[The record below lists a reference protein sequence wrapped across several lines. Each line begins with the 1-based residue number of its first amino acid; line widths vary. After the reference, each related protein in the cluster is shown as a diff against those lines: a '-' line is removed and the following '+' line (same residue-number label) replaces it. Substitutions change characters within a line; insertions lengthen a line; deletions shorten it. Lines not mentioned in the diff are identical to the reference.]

1 LELSGG
7 AYDGAIGPPK
17 RAPVRHALKPPLL
30 AAPAWIAWLCLV
42 SAAGWTADTR
52 TPLAVYGNL
61 PTLEDLALSPD
72 GTKLAYIK
80 TVGEQRS
87 LYVHLLG
94 QPKALGSAGIGD
106 AKLRSL
112 NWMDNGNL
120 VIGISGTVTAPMILG
135 NRQELYELVTYDVDH
150 DKLSH
155 MSLQVKDEKT
165 SNFVWG
171 RPEFRELNGIASL
184 IVTGMWYDHGAL
196 PGLFRYDVA
205 SGRVKLFAKSIQPF
219 SYSIQWVLD
228 DSGEVAG
235 DVLYFEDR
243 KEWDLKLR
251 RDGRLQVVE
260 SGTALID
267 TPTIVGFNPAGD
279 AIWVQFLE
287 NGEAV
292 WKPLSATDGTW
303 GPPLDPSQILIET
316 IKDRKTGRILGG
328 ITRDAR
334 LHERLVFFDNELQ
347 AHWSAALREFP
358 NEHVRLLSHSDD
370 FERILVQVFGPK
382 DGYVYAL
389 FDWYT
394 HRAVI
399 LGKVYEGLQ
408 SVTEVKQISYP
419 AGDGTVIPAFL
430 TLPAGREAAHL
441 PLIVLPHGGPEAA
454 DSNRFDWWAQAL
466 ANEGYAV
473 LQPNY
478 RGSALGPKFVAL
490 GYGEW
495 GRKMQSD
502 LSDGVRHLAQQ
513 GTIDPT
519 RVCIVGASYGG
530 YAALAG
536 MTLEPGVYRCGVSVA
551 GISDLKRF
559 LEPNYAYGNN
569 PRATRFWDRY
579 LGVSKPTA
587 ALLAPISPIEHVKAV
602 TGPVLLIHGRD
613 DTVVPY
619 EQSEVM
625 ASALTHA
632 GKSVALVTLK
642 DEDHWL
648 SRGATRLQMLEATM
662 EFLRTNN
669 PP

>member
-1 LELSGG
+1 MSCYSWVPCKRRA
-7 AYDGAIGPPK
+7 AYHWRIS
-17 RAPVRHALKPPLL
+17 RALVSF
-30 AAPAWIAWLCLV
+30 AWTAWLCLV
-42 SAAGWTADTR
+42 SAAGRPADAQ
-52 TPLAVYGNL
+52 TPLPVYGNL

-72 GTKLAYIK
+72 GTKLAYIR
-80 TVGEQRS
+80 TIGEQRN

-94 QPKALGSAGIGD
+94 QPKPLASAGIGD
-106 AKLRSL
+106 AKVRSL
-112 NWMDNGNL
+112 DWMDNGNL
-120 VIGISGTVTAPMILG
+120 VIGISGTVSAPLIFG
-135 NRQELYELVTYDVDH
+135 SRQELYELVTFDVNR
-150 DKLSH
+150 DKQSH
-155 MSLQVKDEKT
+155 MSLQVKAEKT
-165 SNFVWG
+165 SDFVWG
-171 RPEFRELNGIASL
+171 RAEFREVNGVASL
-184 IVTGMWYDHGAL
+184 IVSGVWYDHRAL
-196 PGLFRYDVA
+196 PALFRYDVE
-205 SGRVKLFAKSIQPF
+205 SGQVKLFAKSNQPF
-219 SYSIQWVLD
+219 GYSIQWALD
-228 DSGEVAG
+228 DSGEVVG
-235 DVLYFEDR
+235 DILYFEDR
-243 KEWDLKLR
+243 KEWDVKLR
-251 RDGRLQVVE
+251 RDGRMQVVA

-267 TPTIVGFNPAGD
+267 TPRIVGFNAAGD

-287 NGEAV
+287 NGETV
-292 WKPLSATDGTW
+292 WKPLSATAGTW
-303 GPPLDPSQILIET
+303 GPPLDASQMFVQAIR
-316 IKDRKTGRILGG
+316 DRKTGRILGG
-328 ITRDAR
+328 ITRD
-334 LHERLVFFDNELQ
+334 ERLVFFDNELQ
-347 AHWSAALREFP
+347 AHWSAVLREFP
-358 NEHVRLLSHSDD
+358 NGQVRLLSHSDD
-370 FERILVQVFGPK
+370 FAKVLVQVFGPS

-394 HRAVI
+394 HRTAI

-408 SVTEVKQISYP
+408 SVAAVKPITYP
-419 AGDGTVIPAFL
+419 AADGTVIPAFL
-430 TLPAGREAAHL
+430 TLPTGREAAHL

-454 DSNRFDWWAQAL
+454 NSNRFDWWAQAL

-478 RGSALGPKFVAL
+478 RGSALGAKFVAL

-513 GTIDPT
+513 GTIDPN

-559 LEPNYAYGNN
+559 LERNYVYAID
-569 PRATRFWDRY
+569 PQATRYWDRY

-587 ALLAPISPIEHVKAV
+587 SLLAPISPIEHVKSVA
-602 TGPVLLIHGRD
+602 GPILLVHGRD

-625 ASALTHA
+625 ASALAHA

-642 DEDHWL
+642 NEDHWL
-648 SRGATRLQMLEATM
+648 SHGATRLQMLQATVD
-662 EFLRTNN
+662 FLRTNN

>member
-1 LELSGG
+1 M
-7 AYDGAIGPPK
+7 P
-17 RAPVRHALKPPLL
+17 RALVAS
-30 AAPAWIAWLCLV
+30 AGIAWLCLV
-42 SAAGWTADTR
+42 SAAGRTADAQ

-61 PTLEDLALSPD
+61 PTLENLALSPD
-72 GTKLAYIK
+72 GTKLAYVR
-80 TVGEQRS
+80 TVGEQRN

-94 QPKALGSAGIGD
+94 QPKPLGSAGIGD
-106 AKLRSL
+106 TKLRSL
-112 NWMDNGNL
+112 DWMDNGNL
-120 VIGISGTVTAPMILG
+120 VIGISGTVAPPPVFLG
-135 NRQELYELVTYDVDH
+135 TQRELYELVTYDVNH
-150 DKLSH
+150 DKVSH

-171 RPEFRELNGIASL
+171 RPEFRESNGVASL
-184 IVTGMWYDHGAL
+184 IVTGVWFDHRAL

-219 SYSIQWVLD
+219 SYGIQWVLD

-235 DVLYFEDR
+235 DRLYFEDR

-251 RDGRLQVVE
+251 RDGRLQVVA
-260 SGTALID
+260 SGTSLID
-267 TPTIVGFNPAGD
+267 APTIVGFNPAGD
-279 AIWVQFLE
+279 AIWVQFIE
-287 NGEAV
+287 NEEAV
-292 WKPLSATDGTW
+292 WKPLSATAGTW
-303 GPPLDPSQILIET
+303 GPPLDRGLMFVEP

-328 ITRDAR
+328 ITRD
-334 LHERLVFFDNELQ
+334 ERLVFFDNELQ

-358 NEHVRLLSHSDD
+358 NEQVRLLSYSDD
-370 FERILVQVFGPK
+370 FGRILIQVFGPK

-389 FDWYT
+389 FDWYS

-399 LGKVYEGLQ
+399 LGKPYEGLQ
-408 SVTEVKQISYP
+408 SVAEVKQISYS

-466 ANEGYAV
+466 AHEGYAV

-478 RGSALGPKFVAL
+478 HGSALSPKFVAL

-502 LSDGVRHLAQQ
+502 LSDGVRHLAEQ
-513 GTIDPT
+513 GIVDPN
-519 RVCIVGASYGG
+519 RVCIAGGSYGG

-536 MTLEPGVYRCGVSVA
+536 MTLQPGVYRCAVSVA

-559 LEPNYAYGNN
+559 LERSYLYAGNT
-569 PRATRFWDRY
+569 RADRYWDRF
-579 LGVSKPTA
+579 LGVSISDAA
-587 ALLAPISPIEHVKAV
+587 ALDAISPIEHVKAV
-602 TGPVLLIHGRD
+602 AGPVLLIHGRD

-619 EQSEVM
+619 EQSEAI
-625 ASALTHA
+625 ASALKRA

-662 EFLRTNN
+662 EFLRANN

>member
-1 LELSGG
+1 MSRTLVAS
-7 AYDGAIGPPK
+7 
-17 RAPVRHALKPPLL
+17 
-30 AAPAWIAWLCLV
+30 AWIAWLSLAC
-42 SAAGWTADTR
+42 AAGRPADAQ
-52 TPLAVYGNL
+52 TPLSVYGNL

-72 GTKLAYIK
+72 GSKLAYIK
-80 TVGEQRS
+80 TIGEQRN

-94 QPKALGSAGIGD
+94 QPKPLGSAGIGD

-112 NWMDNGNL
+112 DWMDNGNL
-120 VIGISGTVTAPMILG
+120 LIGISGTVSAPLILG
-135 NRQELYELVTYDVDH
+135 SKQELYELVTFDVNH
-150 DKLSH
+150 NKPTH
-155 MSLQVKDEKT
+155 MSLQVKSEKT

-171 RPEFRELNGIASL
+171 RPEFREVNGNASL
-184 IVTGMWYDHGAL
+184 IVSGVWYDHRAL
-196 PGLFRYDVA
+196 PALFRYDVE
-205 SGRVKLFAKSIQPF
+205 SGQVKLFAKSNQPF
-219 SYSIQWVLD
+219 GYSIQWVLD

-235 DVLYFEDR
+235 DILYFEDR

-251 RDGRLQVVE
+251 RNGRLQVVAT
-260 SGTALID
+260 GTALID
-267 TPTIVGFNPAGD
+267 TPQIVGFNPAGD

-287 NGEAV
+287 NGETV
-292 WKPLSATDGTW
+292 WKPLSATAGTW
-303 GPPLDPSQILIET
+303 GPPLDASQMFVET

-328 ITRDAR
+328 FARDQR
-334 LHERLVFFDNELQ
+334 VVFFDNELQ
-347 AHWSAALREFP
+347 AHWDAVLREFP
-358 NEHVRLLSHSDD
+358 NEQVQLLSHSDD
-370 FERILVQVFGPK
+370 FAKVLVQVFGPK

-389 FDWYT
+389 FDWNN
-394 HRAVI
+394 HRAAV

-408 SVTEVKQISYP
+408 SVALVRPISY
-419 AGDGTVIPAFL
+419 AAADGTIIPAFL
-430 TLPAGREAAHL
+430 TLPTGREATHL

-478 RGSALGPKFVAL
+478 RGSALGAKFVAL

-502 LSDGVRHLAQQ
+502 LSDGVRHLARQ
-513 GTIDPT
+513 GTIDPN

-530 YAALAG
+530 YAVLAG

-551 GISDLKRF
+551 GIADLNRF
-559 LEPNYAYGNN
+559 LERNYVSGID
-569 PRATRFWDRY
+569 PHATRYWDRY

-587 ALLAPISPIEHVKAV
+587 SLLAPTSPIEHVKAV
-602 TGPVLLIHGRD
+602 AGPILLIHGRD

-619 EQSEVM
+619 EQSDMM
-625 ASALTHA
+625 ARALVHA

-642 DEDHWL
+642 NEDHWL
-648 SRGATRLQMLEATM
+648 SHGATRLQMLEATM
-662 EFLRTNN
+662 DFLRTNN